1 MKSSVK
7 PLNGTLEGSHVAFL
21 GVFVIVIQGNI
32 CASVVIETTTTSTRG
47 TSVVTIAVT
56 SVTSAISTVA
66 SAISTVASAIS
77 TITSASSVVIFLP
90 LCSDIN
96 VDESTIELTSTLAK
110 CLSNRLGIIELNV
123 SETTRLN

>member
-66 SAISTVASAIS
+66 SAIST
-77 TITSASSVVIFLP
+77 ITSASSVVIFLP

-96 VDESTIELTSTLAK
+96 VDESTIEVTSTLAK

>member
-32 CASVVIETTTTSTRG
+32 CASVVIETTTASTRG

-56 SVTSAISTVA
+56 SVT

-96 VDESTIELTSTLAK
+96 VDESTIEVTSTLAK

-123 SETTRLN
+123 SETTRLS

>member
-66 SAISTVASAIS
+66 SAISTVASA
-77 TITSASSVVIFLP
+77 SSVVIFLP

>member
-21 GVFVIVIQGNI
+21 GVFVIVIQSNI

-56 SVTSAISTVA
+56 SVT

>member
-21 GVFVIVIQGNI
+21 GVFVIVIQSNI
-32 CASVVIETTTTSTRG
+32 CASVVIETTTASTRG

-56 SVTSAISTVA
+56 SVT

-123 SETTRLN
+123 SETTRLS